1 MSILPQIKNI
11 KKGNTMQS
19 IINEAFKNLINEKIK
34 TRNIKVLNM
43 ISPNGNKVAN
53 QFVIVTEEGTYFQSY
68 SSVIAFKDNEGQ
80 IFLDRNKWDYSSTTG
95 KYRNIFLN
103 ENKRLTEK
111 KITNR
116 VYSLADLNS

>member
-1 MSILPQIKNI
+1 
-11 KKGNTMQS
+11 MQS

-80 IFLDRNKWDYSSTTG
+80 IFLDRNKWDYSTTTG

-103 ENKRLTEK
+103 ETIKDTKK
-111 KITNR
+111 KIKSGEYILT
-116 VYSLADLNS
+116 DLNK